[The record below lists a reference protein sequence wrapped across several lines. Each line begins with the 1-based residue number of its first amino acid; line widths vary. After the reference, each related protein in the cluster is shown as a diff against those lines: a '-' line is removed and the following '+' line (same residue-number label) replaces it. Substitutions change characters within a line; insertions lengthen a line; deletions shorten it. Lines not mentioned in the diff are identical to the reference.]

1 MRTGKGGGARLGWV
15 GELVL
20 NSMNDV
26 YMSHCIIMTQG
37 CIFSQIISS
46 VVMYDVNFWEFYSVN
61 WAKLIYFWY
70 KISKRMKN
78 LTFDVLCS
86 FFPK

>member
-1 MRTGKGGGARLGWV
+1 MRTGKGGGAGLGWV

-37 CIFSQIISS
+37 YVCSQIISS
-46 VVMYDVNFWEFYSVN
+46 EVMYVIFWEFYSLK
-61 WAKLIYFWY
+61 WGKLFYFWE
-70 KISKRMKN
+70 
-78 LTFDVLCS
+78 
-86 FFPK
+86 